1 MKRNTYVKLLVV
13 AGLFFLSQGC
23 KDEVNLPDQDETKY
37 NQIYMPQSVNG
48 VVTAM
53 LPVAAEAQTLIYG
66 ANFGGKGYPENDI
79 KVSFSVDAALVEA
92 YNAANNTDY
101 ELLPADSYQ
110 LSGTETV
117 IKKGI
122 LATEPLKV
130 AVKTSGVSAIPMF
143 KKYLLPISINSDFNI
158 NPNLKTTYFLISSE
172 PNIADYPNYNRA
184 AWKIIDFSSEEASGE
199 GPNNGKAMF
208 VIDDNIQTFW
218 HSQWQGASPGP
229 PHYITIDMGEEL
241 TLHGVNITA
250 RQVDGVGSKP
260 EEIQIESS
268 LDNVTWTGAGQFTLT
283 GVRTEQ
289 KKWLPVFVKARYIKY
304 VVISS
309 FNSTNAHLAEFGAY

>member
-1 MKRNTYVKLLVV
+1 MKINIYVKLLVV
-13 AGLFFLSQGC
+13 AGLCFLCEGC
-23 KDEVNLPDQDETKY
+23 KDEVNLPDQDESKY
-37 NQIYMPQSVNG
+37 DQIYMPQSVNG
-48 VVTAM
+48 LVTAM
-53 LPVAAEAQTLIYG
+53 LPVAADAQILVYG

-79 KVSFSVDAALVEA
+79 KISFSVDAALVEA
-92 YNAANNTDY
+92 YNAVNNTDY
-101 ELLPADSYQ
+101 ELLPAESYQ
-110 LSGTETV
+110 LSGKEAV

-130 AVKTSGVSAIPMF
+130 AVKTSGASAIQMF
-143 KKYLLPISINSDFNI
+143 KKYLLPISINSDFKI
-158 NPNLKTTYFLISSE
+158 NSNLKTTYFLVSSE
-172 PNIADYPNYNRA
+172 PNIADYPDYNRT
-184 AWKIIDFSSEEASGE
+184 AWKIVEFFLEEASGE

-229 PHYITIDMGEEL
+229 PHHITIDMGAEL
-241 TLHGVNITA
+241 MLHGVNITA

-260 EEIQIESS
+260 ENIRIESS
-268 LDNVTWTGAGQFTLT
+268 LDNVTWTEIGQFTLT
-283 GVRTEQ
+283 GVRSQQ
-289 KKWLPVFVKARYIKY
+289 KKWLPVFVKAKYIKY